1 MSKADVRERTYEES
15 PAPVAGLESPKER
28 SYVPVWQK
36 FLIATAFAALW
47 FSVSVWLAGPWVN
60 DLSAVVGYYPAWLV
74 ILFVALI
81 PGFTNAHILAS
92 LLMDSPPPLP
102 QDVKLPPVTILIAAY
117 NEENTLPGTFEALAK
132 QNYPAEVEIIVV
144 NDGSTD
150 GTAAWLQT
158 LDLPDLKVFHTDH
171 VGKAGALNEGLRH
184 VENAITVC
192 IDADTFLHPTA
203 LGRIVSRLIS
213 DPPHTAAVAGAV
225 MVRNS
230 RATLWTRVQEWDYFI
245 GIASVKRQ
253 QSLYQGTLV
262 AQGAFSAFRTSAL
275 RAANGWP
282 PVIGEDIVMTWSLLK
297 RGWRVGFE
305 ATAIAFTTAPDRF
318 SSFWR
323 QRQRWARG
331 MIEGLKTHGNL
342 VWNGRLSGFFVA
354 MDFVIPAVDL
364 AYSFAFLPGVILA
377 LMGHYFI
384 VGPMTLFVLPL
395 ALVIVLALL
404 RQQKKTFDE
413 IGLKVRSNPWGF
425 LMFFLVFQAVMSP
438 VSVTGY
444 FKEALGLRKRW

>member
-1 MSKADVRERTYEES
+1 MSKADVPERNYQEA
-15 PAPVAGLESPKER
+15 PAKVAGLESPR
-28 SYVPVWQK
+28 AGSYLPVWQK
-36 FLIATAFAALW
+36 FIIATGFAVLW
-47 FSVSVWLAGPWVN
+47 FSVSVWLADPWVQE
-60 DLSAVVGYYPAWLV
+60 LSAVVGFYPAWIV
-74 ILFVALI
+74 ILLVALI

-102 QDVKLPPVTILIAAY
+102 ENIKLPPVTILIAAH
-117 NEENTLPGTFEALAK
+117 NEEKTLPGTFEAIAK
-132 QNYPAEVEIIVV
+132 QNYPADLEIIVV

-150 GTAAWLQT
+150 GTSAWLQAQ
-158 LDLPDLKVFHTDH
+158 DMPDLKVLHTDH
-171 VGKAGALNEGLRH
+171 VGKAGALNEGLRQ
-184 VENAITVC
+184 VANDITVC

-203 LGRIVSRLIS
+203 LRRIVTRLVS

-230 RATLWTRVQEWDYFI
+230 RETFWTRVQEWDYFI

-262 AQGAFSAFRTSAL
+262 AQGAFSAFRTDAL
-275 RAANGWP
+275 RLANGWP

-305 ATAIAFTTAPDRF
+305 ATAIAFTTAPDNF

-342 VWNGRLSGFFVA
+342 VWNGRLSGFFVG

-377 LMGHYFI
+377 LTGNYFI

-395 ALVIVLALL
+395 ALVIVLSLL
-404 RQQKKTFDE
+404 WQQKKVFDQV
-413 IGLKVRSNPWGF
+413 GLKIRRNHWGF
-425 LMFFLVFQAVMSP
+425 LMFVLVFQAVMSP

-444 FKEALGLRKRW
+444 FKEALGFRKRW